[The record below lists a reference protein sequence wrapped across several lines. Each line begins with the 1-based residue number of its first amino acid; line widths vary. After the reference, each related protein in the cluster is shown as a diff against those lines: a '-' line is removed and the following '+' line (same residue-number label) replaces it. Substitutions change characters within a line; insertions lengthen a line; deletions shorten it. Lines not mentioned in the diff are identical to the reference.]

1 MLGKG
6 WVDGSEDPSPQAWS
20 QETGLPAPSTHLPA
34 GVSSRPPLR
43 PAPPSPRPLR
53 GLQAPP
59 HPPPT
64 LLSGVCSFLQPPSL
78 CREPP
83 GEPSKSIACLPESRG
98 PPGRPFPRGRA
109 PLCAPPRPRPGRRPP
124 RCTSPAPHGHSRDPS
139 CPSPAAVPLKPWTR
153 GLWGGSTG
161 PHRLPGGP
169 ASVPPPRALFPH
181 RLRGE

>member
-6 WVDGSEDPSPQAWS
+6 WVDGSEDPSPQGWS

-43 PAPPSPRPLR
+43 PAPSAVSRLLPRTP
-53 GLQAPP
+53 
-59 HPPPT
+59 
-64 LLSGVCSFLQPPSL
+64 LLSGACSFLQPPSL
-78 CREPP
+78 RREPP
-83 GEPSKSIACLPESRG
+83 GEPSKSTACLPKSRG

-109 PLCAPPRPRPGRRPP
+109 PLCPPPRPRPGRRPP
-124 RCTSPAPHGHSRDPS
+124 RCSSPAPHGHSRDPS

-153 GLWGGSTG
+153 GLWSGSTG

-169 ASVPPPRALFPH
+169 ASVPPTQGFVPPSAPR
-181 RLRGE
+181 RVEKSRR